1 MRERLTAAFV
11 LVTLLVVF
19 GGAFARSYA
28 VTGAIRERESDLVTS
43 QARSIG
49 QVIARE
55 IAAGDTVDEV
65 GLRDFVVPGMQ
76 LVYERR
82 DEPTI
87 VLAGRDFDSATDAD
101 GVSATV
107 FTGDGALTVTRAS
120 SKPLNTFWGSDLG
133 SMLGLLSLLVIVAG
147 TIGYLVARGL
157 SRPFRQLAVA
167 AGALGRGRFDLEL
180 PATRIPEARKIAR
193 ALESSAAQL
202 RDRLERE
209 REFGL
214 LASHVLR
221 TPLTSLRLNLEEL
234 VGDPD
239 LTEDTREM
247 ALRCLTT
254 VGRIGEVA
262 GELVEVSGRG
272 VLVEGAAVPLHD
284 LAKQVAQ
291 RWADTLEDSHR
302 VLTAAVEGDIDLL
315 FTPGPVEQVLDLVL
329 LDVMRRQRGAV
340 RLVFE
345 GSPSFMTVDISC
357 DDGTGR
363 MAAPSEPD
371 KEHTGAVLTALGA
384 RIEMPSDGSVLRVF
398 LPRR

>member
-11 LVTLLVVF
+11 LVTLLVVL

-28 VTGAIRERESDLVTS
+28 VSGAVRERESDLVTS

-49 QVIARE
+49 QVIARDL
-55 IAAGDTVDEV
+55 AAGETVDEA
-65 GLRDFVVPGMQ
+65 GLREFVVPGMR

-82 DEPTI
+82 DQPAI
-87 VLAGRDFDSATDAD
+87 GLIGRDFDADKDVD

-107 FTGDGALTVTRAS
+107 LTSDGALTITRAS
-120 SKPLNTFWGSDLG
+120 SKPLNTYWGSDLG
-133 SMLGLLSLLVIVAG
+133 STLGLLALLVIVAG

-180 PATRIPEARKIAR
+180 PATRIPEAREIAR

-221 TPLTSLRLNLEEL
+221 TPLTALRLNLEEL
-234 VGDPD
+234 VGDSD
-239 LTEDTREM
+239 LTEDTRET

-284 LAKQVAQ
+284 LAQHVAQ
-291 RWADTLEDSHR
+291 RWAHALEDNHR
-302 VLTAAVEGDIDLL
+302 LLTAAVEGDIDLL

-329 LDVMRRQRGAV
+329 LDVVRRQRGAV

-357 DDGTGR
+357 DEGTGR
-363 MAAPSEPD
+363 MTAPAEPD

-384 RIEMPSDGSVLRVF
+384 RVEMPSGGSVLRVL